1 MVECGGDAP
10 PISRSRWTSLKK
22 TLIYR
27 SVVDPVA
34 ILVTYILTGEFLGS
48 ISAVIVIE
56 FFSSI
61 FYYLLDR
68 LL

>member
-1 MVECGGDAP
+1 LA
-10 PISRSRWTSLKK
+10 SLKK

-27 SVVDPVA
+27 AVVDPVA
-34 ILVTYILTGEFLGS
+34 ILITYVLTGKFLGS
-48 ISAVIVIE
+48 ISAVIMIE
-56 FFSSI
+56 VFSTV